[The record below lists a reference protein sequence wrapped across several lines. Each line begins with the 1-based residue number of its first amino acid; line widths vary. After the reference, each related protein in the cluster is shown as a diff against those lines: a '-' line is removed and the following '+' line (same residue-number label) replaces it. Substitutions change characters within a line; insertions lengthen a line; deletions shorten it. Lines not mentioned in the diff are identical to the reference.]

1 MLTNARKVCKYI
13 NSSKI
18 QIQVSKSLLFSFEI
32 EPDFPD
38 LDVPLMNLKI
48 ININNPKKTKQFNFN
63 EKDQKLLKK
72 WLNWLHNDTK
82 GVKK

>member
-1 MLTNARKVCKYI
+1 MITNARKVCKYI

-18 QIQVSKSLLFSFEI
+18 QIQVSQSLLFSFEI

-38 LDVPLMNLKI
+38 LEKPLMNLKI
-48 ININNPKKTKQFNFN
+48 INIKNPKKTKQFQIK
-63 EKDQKLLKK
+63 EKDQKMLKN
-72 WLNWLHNDTK
+72 WLNWLHNEEK